1 MKQTLK
7 ATAAILGIIAVG
19 ILTAKLLFAL
29 LWACYY
35 AGFYM

>member
-1 MKQTLK
+1 MKHTIK
-7 ATAAILGIIAVG
+7 AIAAILGVIAVG

-35 AGFYM
+35 AGIRM